1 MTTDQVV
8 LDTLFDPTPEGPT
21 SLHFAARNQ
30 FEMSQQ
36 IVLGTRRG
44 SSYSIATHQRDRP
57 GLGRTIPTPVGAAYL
72 VVVQLR
78 PGGWCEVHR
87 DAGHVTRG
95 ELRTGGLCIMD
106 LRHLW
111 VADLKHPFH
120 SFSFV
125 VPHLM
130 FEELTDD
137 LGQPAVRPLECTDFA
152 ENEDWTLLNLARA
165 LYPVLQKPHESNA
178 LATAHLFEAAIAHLA
193 QRYGGVKAD
202 AFESVSGL
210 ASWQIRRA
218 REMLGDDLY
227 ANHTLD
233 EVSAECGLP
242 SFRFAKAF
250 KVSLGSPPHRW
261 LMDRRIDSAKNLLA
275 FTTQTTESVASFCG
289 FANLAQFDRSFRKSV
304 GAPPDRWRNERQ
316 H

>member
-1 MTTDQVV
+1 MPWQR
-8 LDTLFDPTPEGPT
+8 LICSKLQ
-21 SLHFAARNQ
+21 SL
-30 FEMSQQ
+30 
-36 IVLGTRRG
+36 TW
-44 SSYSIATHQRDRP
+44 P
-57 GLGRTIPTPVGAAYL
+57 
-72 VVVQLR
+72 
-78 PGGWCEVHR
+78 
-87 DAGHVTRG
+87 
-95 ELRTGGLCIMD
+95 
-106 LRHLW
+106 
-111 VADLKHPFH
+111 
-120 SFSFV
+120 
-125 VPHLM
+125 
-130 FEELTDD
+130 
-137 LGQPAVRPLECTDFA
+137 
-152 ENEDWTLLNLARA
+152 
-165 LYPVLQKPHESNA
+165 
-178 LATAHLFEAAIAHLA
+178 
-193 QRYGGVKAD
+193 KAD
-202 AFESVSGL
+202 AYESVSGL